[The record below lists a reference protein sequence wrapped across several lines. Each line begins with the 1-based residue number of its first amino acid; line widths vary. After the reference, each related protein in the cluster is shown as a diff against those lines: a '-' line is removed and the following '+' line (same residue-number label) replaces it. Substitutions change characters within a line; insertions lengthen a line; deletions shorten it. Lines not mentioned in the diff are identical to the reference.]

1 MTLIGHIDELGN
13 QFRNSD
19 TLERK
24 EAIASLMKE
33 AHKITKKLEKL
44 IVAERQA
51 DVQRQRVL
59 QRQLREDIGL
69 LELHITRT
77 GQQ

>member
-1 MTLIGHIDELGN
+1 MTLIGHIDDLSN
-13 QFRNSD
+13 QFRTSD
-19 TLERK
+19 TLEKK

-33 AHKITKKLEKL
+33 AHKINKKLEKL

-69 LELHITRT
+69 LELHITRLE
-77 GQQ
+77 Q